1 MTVNLIYITERV
13 FIDTQLYATSKKTV
27 YHNMTDP
34 QLQTSELAVFALSFS
49 SQLRQGFSSTG
60 TGTISVKFQST
71 YLKFS
76 LHQIKMQRVFNS
88 SMNYCLMISFGSHV
102 KETTGKV
109 ATI

>member
-34 QLQTSELAVFALSFS
+34 QLQTSELAVLALPFS
-49 SQLRQGFSSTG
+49 LQLRQGISPTG
-60 TGTISVKFQST
+60 TGTISVKFQSIH
-71 YLKFS
+71 LKFS
-76 LHQIKMQRVFNS
+76 LHQSKMQRVFNS
-88 SMNYCLMISFGSHV
+88 SMNYCLMIFGSHV
-102 KETTGKV
+102 KETSGKV